1 MTISTLPTDEQLWSA
16 CTSGDQGAFGAL
28 FERHSR
34 AVYNHAFR
42 LTGSWSA
49 AEEVMQATFVTAWRR
64 RKAARVVDGSA
75 LPWLLVVA
83 TNTARTE
90 RRAARR
96 WHALLRRM
104 PPEPETVPDPADD
117 VPARL
122 DDERRMTELLAL
134 VRQLP
139 RAEREAIA
147 LCVWSGVPYPQAA
160 AILGVGEGAVRSRVS
175 RARARL
181 ARMMAE
187 SQEEE

>member
-1 MTISTLPTDEQLWSA
+1 MAPTDEQLWSA
-16 CTSGDQGAFGAL
+16 CTLGDHSAFGEL

-49 AEEVMQATFVTAWRR
+49 AEEVTQATFVTAWRR
-64 RKAARVVDGSA
+64 RKAARMVDGST

-90 RRAARR
+90 RRSARR
-96 WHALLRRM
+96 WQALLRRV
-104 PPEPETVPDPADD
+104 PPEPEAVPDPAND

-122 DDERRMTELLAL
+122 DDERRMTALLAL

-160 AILGVGEGAVRSRVS
+160 TILGVGEGAVRSRVS

-181 ARMMAE
+181 ARMVAE
-187 SQEEE
+187 SQEEER